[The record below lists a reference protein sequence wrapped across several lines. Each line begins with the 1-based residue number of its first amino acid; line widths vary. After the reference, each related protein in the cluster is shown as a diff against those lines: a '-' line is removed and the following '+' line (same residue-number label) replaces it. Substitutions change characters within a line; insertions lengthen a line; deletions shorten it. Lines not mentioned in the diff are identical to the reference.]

1 MATAERCGAL
11 ILGIAGVSAGYLFLV
26 SLSGWDPE
34 NRGFFSL
41 FPIPGWLHGFLIVSA
56 IVAFVVCIATML
68 FAVTVE
74 TRRIN
79 AIRASLERRRRRR
92 LHSESSRNAK
102 VGVSEPRDMSTPARP
117 ERGHEL
123 PAGLE
128 RGS

>member
-11 ILGIAGVSAGYLFLV
+11 IIGIAGVSAGYLFLV

-34 NRGFFSL
+34 NPGFFSL
-41 FPIPGWLHGFLIVSA
+41 LAIPGWLHGFLIVSA
-56 IVAFVVCIATML
+56 IAAFVVCIATML

-79 AIRASLERRRRRR
+79 AIRESLEQRRRRR

-102 VGVSEPRDMSTPARP
+102 VEASEQRDMSIP
-117 ERGHEL
+117 ERMEVGREL